1 VRELGLCE
9 WERIYGPQ
17 AFLEARL
24 IVCMPLLMAP
34 FTEIT
39 IDWLSP

>member
-1 VRELGLCE
+1 VRVGDDL
-9 WERIYGPQ
+9 WPQ